1 RAPARRP
8 ATSPRPGTA
17 PGPERPCRV
26 PRRAVR
32 GRAVRRPPRH
42 GMSGRQLGGRRDRA
56 VALYEGEPTAR
67 PASFEALQSSGR
79 KLSATARTPYGF
91 EHSVHTPCERG
102 ATTLSGTEPPGG
114 PDMQPN
120 TLLDAILDEAGIS
133 HAGLAAHVNQA
144 GRTRGLSL
152 RYEHTAVARWLKGQ
166 RPRGQVP
173 DLICAVVA
181 GGLHRPVTLDAIGLG
196 VPGEPSAPHTGS
208 LSGFVERATAL
219 WRSDQQQRPHLMG
232 APAVT
237 GTPAVMPV
245 WEWENPP
252 EDVDVSR
259 GGRPRVTAGDLTMLR
274 AARAHYEQLY
284 RKAGGVAT
292 RARIVGFLNAEAAPL
307 LRGSYTDST
316 GRQLHRATGGLVA
329 IAGICAYDSDAHG
342 LAQRYFHQALRLA
355 KASGDRGLGAYVI
368 ALLVNQSLY
377 MREFRQSVAFAE
389 AALRAAGTHI
399 TPALASDLY
408 AMQAKAYAHLGDG
421 SSALACIRRAE
432 QAAERIRRGH
442 EPEETGYVQPGLVNV
457 QVAEALLS
465 LGELAAAGEHA
476 AAAVDTP
483 AHDRGRVHRLAMLS
497 TIELRQGNADRAVAI
512 AVEMAEQAR
521 GMESQRLR
529 DRLRAV
535 RDHLVRSGCA
545 GTDEAAELID
555 GALRVPL

>member
-1 RAPARRP
+1 
-8 ATSPRPGTA
+8 
-17 PGPERPCRV
+17 
-26 PRRAVR
+26 
-32 GRAVRRPPRH
+32 
-42 GMSGRQLGGRRDRA
+42 
-56 VALYEGEPTAR
+56 
-67 PASFEALQSSGR
+67 
-79 KLSATARTPYGF
+79 
-91 EHSVHTPCERG
+91 
-102 ATTLSGTEPPGG
+102 
-114 PDMQPN
+114 MQPN

-144 GRTRGLSL
+144 GRARGLAL

-173 DLICAVVA
+173 DLICEVLA
-181 GGLHRPVTLDAIGLG
+181 GRLHRTVTLDDIGLG
-196 VPGEPSAPHTGS
+196 VPGGATSPHGAG

-219 WRSDQQQRPHLMG
+219 WRSDEQQRPHVLG

-259 GGRPRVTAGDLTMLR
+259 GGRHHVSMADIDMLR
-274 AARAHYEQLY
+274 AARTHYEQMY

-292 RARIVGFLNAEAAPL
+292 RSRIVGFLNAEAAPL
-307 LRGSYTDST
+307 LRGSYTDAT

-329 IAGICAYDSDAHG
+329 VAGICAYDSDAHG

-368 ALLVNQSLY
+368 ALLVNQSLF
-377 MREFRQSVAFAE
+377 MREYRQAVAFAE
-389 AALRAAGTHI
+389 AALRTAGKHI

-421 SSALACIRRAE
+421 TSALSCIRRAE
-432 QAAERIRRGH
+432 QAAERIRRGY
-442 EPEETGYVQPGLVNV
+442 EPDETGYVQPGLVNV

-465 LGELAAAGEHA
+465 LGDLTAAAEHA

-483 AHDRGRVHRLAMLS
+483 AHDRGRVHRLAML
-497 TIELRQGNADRAVAI
+497 TQIELRQGNADKAVPTAL
-512 AVEMAEQAR
+512 EMAERAR
-521 GMESQRLR
+521 GMESMRLR

-535 RDHLVRSGCA
+535 REHLVRSGCA
-545 GTDEAAELID
+545 GTAEAADLID

>member
-1 RAPARRP
+1 
-8 ATSPRPGTA
+8 
-17 PGPERPCRV
+17 
-26 PRRAVR
+26 
-32 GRAVRRPPRH
+32 
-42 GMSGRQLGGRRDRA
+42 
-56 VALYEGEPTAR
+56 
-67 PASFEALQSSGR
+67 
-79 KLSATARTPYGF
+79 
-91 EHSVHTPCERG
+91 
-102 ATTLSGTEPPGG
+102 
-114 PDMQPN
+114 MQPN

-144 GRTRGLSL
+144 GKARGLPL

-173 DLICAVVA
+173 DLICEVLA
-181 GGLHRPVTLDAIGLG
+181 GRLRRTVTLDDIGLG
-196 VPGEPSAPHTGS
+196 VPGTPAARHGS
-208 LSGFVERATAL
+208 MASTLSGFVERATAL
-219 WRSDQQQRPHLMG
+219 WRSDEQQRPHLLG

-259 GGRPRVTAGDLTMLR
+259 GGRHPVSMADIDMMRM
-274 AARAHYEQLY
+274 ARAHYEQMY
-284 RKAGGVAT
+284 RKTGGVAT
-292 RARIVGFLNAEAAPL
+292 RTRIVGFLNAEAAPL
-307 LRGSYTDST
+307 LRGSYTDAM

-355 KASGDRGLGAYVI
+355 KASGDRGLGAYII
-368 ALLVNQSLY
+368 ALLVNQSLF
-377 MREFRQSVAFAE
+377 MREYRQAVAFAE
-389 AALRAAGTHI
+389 AALRAAGRDI

-408 AMQAKAYAHLGDG
+408 AMQAKSYAHLGDG
-421 SSALACIRRAE
+421 SSALSCIRRAE
-432 QAAERIRRGH
+432 AAADRIRRGR
-442 EPEETGYVQPGLVNV
+442 EPDETGYVQPGLVNV

-465 LGELAAAGEHA
+465 LGDLTGAYEHA
-476 AAAVDTP
+476 TAAVDTP

-497 TIELRQGNADRAVAI
+497 QIELRKGNTDEAAAT

-535 RDHLVRSGCA
+535 REHLVRSDCA
-545 GTDEAAELID
+545 GTAEAAELID